1 MRFHT
6 QAFALAATALL
17 ASTTLSVRSYAAP
30 ATSPAPAAAPQA
42 GAAPA
47 QPLNP
52 AAVVATVNGQKITL
66 ADMQSAL
73 KNLPPQ
79 VQQLPQNMVFPMLL
93 NQLADQKAIQIV
105 AKKEGLEKQPD
116 VEKAMQTAAANAL
129 QNAWLS
135 QQVTPRLTEAN
146 IEAYYQKNYAGKPPE
161 QEVHARHILVK
172 TEAEANDII
181 KKLKGGADVAQLAAQ
196 LSKDTGSAKQNG
208 GDLGWFKKGDMIAPF
223 SNAAFAMK
231 KGEISSVPVKS
242 EYGYHV
248 IQVLD
253 TRTDPI
259 PTLDSVKNKIRQ
271 ALVQEYVREAVE
283 AATKQVKIVRFDP
296 ATGKPLPDAPAPA
309 AAAQAKQ

>member
-17 ASTTLSVRSYAAP
+17 ASTTLSVRSYAAS

-181 KKLKGGADVAQLAAQ
+181 KKLKGGADFAQLAAQ

-309 AAAQAKQ
+309 AAAPAKQ

>member
-181 KKLKGGADVAQLAAQ
+181 KKLKGGADFAQLAAQ

-309 AAAQAKQ
+309 AAASAKQ